1 VGTLDFYACQIVTI
15 YPTFLSGLWQRRPS
29 TEWDAI
35 LSDGNEPNPSYQS
48 ISKDHRGR
56 WTSTPL
62 IVERNYWTND
72 VQGRL
77 GGSQD
82 FDHDLALMFLA
93 HIMRLMKDVR

>member
-1 VGTLDFYACQIVTI
+1 MVMK
-15 YPTFLSGLWQRRPS
+15 
-29 TEWDAI
+29 
-35 LSDGNEPNPSYQS
+35 PNPSYQS